1 MKIPISQ
8 LIVSAD
14 SSIKDALINLNNS
27 ALGICFICDE
37 ENILIGTI
45 TDGDIRRKLL
55 SGSNLTDV
63 VISAANTNFCFLN
76 YESRSS
82 DILANFKEGVD
93 VIPLLSDS
101 GKLVDYANRQS
112 THYIPVLSPDL
123 SGKELEYVTKCI
135 ETSWI
140 SSQGKYV
147 TEFENKFSQLHL
159 NRKSLAVSNGT
170 TALHL
175 ILATLPLNPGDEVI
189 IPNITFAACIN
200 VVIQAGLTPVLCDV
214 NEKNWCISEDSI
226 HQLIT
231 PRTRAIMAVHLYGNV
246 CNLDFLSEL
255 CDHYNLY
262 LIEDCAEAIGS
273 RYRGSPVGTFGDAAS
288 FSFFGNKTITTG
300 EGGMV
305 LFKDEAFYEKANIL
319 RDHGMSKQKRY
330 WQEFAGFNYRMTN
343 MQAAVGVAQL
353 ERLDDI
359 VAKKI
364 WILEQYQKLLI
375 DYNFIDLY
383 PDYPN
388 HIIHSNW
395 LYTIVLANNISRD
408 TVLDN
413 LLQRGIE
420 CRPVFYP
427 LNSMEPYQKYS
438 NFDYLNS
445 HRVSSQGISLPSS
458 YSLNLAEIKYIV
470 SNLVEICL
478 SNANA
483 L

>member
-1 MKIPISQ
+1 MKIPVSQ
-8 LIVSAD
+8 LVIPAEA
-14 SSIKDALINLNNS
+14 SIKDALVNLNNS

-55 SGSNLTDV
+55 TGSNLADG
-63 VISAANTNFCFLN
+63 VISAANTNFSFLN
-76 YESRSS
+76 YESSSS
-82 DILANFKEGVD
+82 DILTMFKEGVD
-93 VIPLLSDS
+93 VIPLLSDC
-101 GKLVDYANRQS
+101 GKLLDYANRKS
-112 THYIPVLSPDL
+112 THYIPVLAPDL
-123 SGKELEYVTKCI
+123 SGKELDYVTKCI

-147 TEFENKFSQLHL
+147 VEFEQKFSQLHL

-175 ILATLPLNPGDEVI
+175 ILKTLPLNPGDEVI

-200 VVIQAGLTPVLCDV
+200 VVIQAGLIPILCDV
-214 NEKNWCISEDSI
+214 NEKNWCIREDSI
-226 HQLIT
+226 HKLIT

-246 CNLDFLSEL
+246 CNLDSLVQL
-255 CDHYNLY
+255 CDNHNLY

-273 RYRGSPVGTFGDAAS
+273 CYRGRPVGTFGDAAS

-305 LFKDEAFYEKANIL
+305 LFRDETLLDKANIL
-319 RDHGMSKQKRY
+319 RDHGMCKHKRY
-330 WQEFAGFNYRMTN
+330 WQQFVGFNYRMTN

-353 ERLDDI
+353 ERLDEI
-359 VAKKI
+359 ISKKI
-364 WILEQYQKLLI
+364 WILEQYQELLK
-375 DYNFIDLY
+375 DCEFIDLY
-383 PDYPN
+383 PDYPE

-395 LYTIVLANNISRD
+395 LYTIVLANNIPRD
-408 TVLDN
+408 NVLDK

-427 LNSMEPYQKYS
+427 LNTMEPYQQYS
-438 NFDYLNS
+438 NLDYPNS
-445 HRVSSQGISLPSS
+445 YKISSQGISLPSS
-458 YSLNLAEIKYIV
+458 VSLSLGEIKYIV
-470 SNLVEICL
+470 SNFLDICHL
-478 SNANA
+478 KD
-483 L
+483 